1 MTQNDIVLSLANVTL
16 SLPGADG
23 PVHIL
28 KGIDGEIRAG
38 EIVAITGRSGSGK
51 SSLLAVSTGL
61 EPASGGSVKL
71 LGTELVG
78 LNEDQLA
85 AVRRGRIGIVFQ
97 AFHLLPNMT
106 ALENVAT
113 ALETADISTG
123 KAAREAA
130 AAALEKVGLSHRLKH
145 YPSQLSGGEQQRVAV
160 ARATVIQPKLIF
172 ADEPTGNLDQ
182 AAGQSVRDLLFDAA
196 RSQGAALPCCCLRPD
211 SSSRRWEGRFVTRWS
226 YAFNIAVAE
235 LRSGIKGFRLFLV
248 CLAIG
253 VAAIAAAGSMA
264 QAFRSGLDAE
274 QRRILGGDFV
284 LNLRQRT
291 PSAGQLTFFSQRGVT
306 SLAIDSNTMGTSGDI
321 RRLIQLRAV
330 DEVHP
335 LEGSVT
341 LTPQQ
346 PLQDLLAEKDGI
358 WGAVAEQALLDAFKL
373 RV

>member
-1 MTQNDIVLSLANVTL
+1 MTQNDTVLSLANVTL

-123 KAAREAA
+123 TAARDAA

-196 RSQGAALPCCCLRPD
+196 RSQGAALVL
-211 SSSRRWEGRFVTRWS
+211 VTHE
-226 YAFNIAVAE
+226 A
-235 LRSGIKGFRLFLV
+235 
-248 CLAIG
+248 
-253 VAAIAAAGSMA
+253 
-264 QAFRSGLDAE
+264 
-274 QRRILGGDFV
+274 
-284 LNLRQRT
+284 
-291 PSAGQLTFFSQRGVT
+291 
-306 SLAIDSNTMGTSGDI
+306 SLAAVCDRIV
-321 RRLIQLRAV
+321 RL
-330 DEVHP
+330 E
-335 LEGSVT
+335 
-341 LTPQQ
+341 
-346 PLQDLLAEKDGI
+346 DGK
-358 WGAVAEQALLDAFKL
+358 VAS
-373 RV
+373 

>member
-1 MTQNDIVLSLANVTL
+1 MTQNNSVLSLENVTL

-28 KGIDGEIRAG
+28 KGIDGEVRAG

-61 EPASGGSVKL
+61 EPATGGSVKL

-123 KAAREAA
+123 KAARDAA
-130 AAALEKVGLSHRLKH
+130 AIALEKVGLSHRLKH

-160 ARATVIQPKLIF
+160 ARATVIQPKVIF

-196 RSQGAALPCCCLRPD
+196 RSQGAALVL
-211 SSSRRWEGRFVTRWS
+211 VTHE
-226 YAFNIAVAE
+226 A
-235 LRSGIKGFRLFLV
+235 
-248 CLAIG
+248 
-253 VAAIAAAGSMA
+253 
-264 QAFRSGLDAE
+264 
-274 QRRILGGDFV
+274 
-284 LNLRQRT
+284 
-291 PSAGQLTFFSQRGVT
+291 
-306 SLAIDSNTMGTSGDI
+306 SLAEACDRIV
-321 RRLIQLRAV
+321 RL
-330 DEVHP
+330 E
-335 LEGSVT
+335 
-341 LTPQQ
+341 
-346 PLQDLLAEKDGI
+346 DGK
-358 WGAVAEQALLDAFKL
+358 VAS
-373 RV
+373 

>member
-1 MTQNDIVLSLANVTL
+1 
-16 SLPGADG
+16 
-23 PVHIL
+23 
-28 KGIDGEIRAG
+28 
-38 EIVAITGRSGSGK
+38 VAITGRSGSGK

-196 RSQGAALPCCCLRPD
+196 RSQGAALVL
-211 SSSRRWEGRFVTRWS
+211 VTHEAS
-226 YAFNIAVAE
+226 
-235 LRSGIKGFRLFLV
+235 L
-248 CLAIG
+248 
-253 VAAIAAAGSMA
+253 AAAC
-264 QAFRSGLDAE
+264 D
-274 QRRILGGDFV
+274 RIV
-284 LNLRQRT
+284 
-291 PSAGQLTFFSQRGVT
+291 
-306 SLAIDSNTMGTSGDI
+306 
-321 RRLIQLRAV
+321 RL
-330 DEVHP
+330 E
-335 LEGSVT
+335 
-341 LTPQQ
+341 
-346 PLQDLLAEKDGI
+346 DGK
-358 WGAVAEQALLDAFKL
+358 VAS
-373 RV
+373 

>member
-1 MTQNDIVLSLANVTL
+1 MTQNQIVLSLHNVTL

-71 LGTELVG
+71 LGTELLG

-182 AAGQSVRDLLFDAA
+182 AAGNRYAT
-196 RSQGAALPCCCLRPD
+196 CCLMLPVAKGRPWYW
-211 SSSRRWEGRFVTRWS
+211 SPMKLAWPPPATGLYAWKMGRS
-226 YAFNIAVAE
+226 
-235 LRSGIKGFRLFLV
+235 LRDALV
-248 CLAIG
+248 LC
-253 VAAIAAAGSMA
+253 V
-264 QAFRSGLDAE
+264 QHC
-274 QRRILGGDFV
+274 
-284 LNLRQRT
+284 
-291 PSAGQLTFFSQRGVT
+291 RG
-306 SLAIDSNTMGTSGDI
+306 
-321 RRLIQLRAV
+321 
-330 DEVHP
+330 
-335 LEGSVT
+335 
-341 LTPQQ
+341 
-346 PLQDLLAEKDGI
+346 
-358 WGAVAEQALLDAFKL
+358 
-373 RV
+373 